1 MTRESYV
8 RLINRKDST
17 KNFVVSRLEFL
28 CSAINDK
35 NYGVRGRDTMSF
47 IDDMTN
53 SIISTITYNFNKYSV
68 FFDLEAHDKTY
79 YIGQLDQIR
88 WKVIDNMQNTDEKL
102 ANYTDRIRYSN
113 QDIVARE
120 FLKIGRKF
128 LTDIEHVMKYSVEDI
143 IKNQQ
148 EILK

>member
-1 MTRESYV
+1 MSYLQ
-8 RLINRKDST
+8 LINREDST
-17 KNFVVSRLEFL
+17 KNFVVTRLEFL
-28 CSAINDK
+28 RSAINGK
-35 NYGVRGRDTMSF
+35 NCGVNGCNVEVF

-68 FFDLEAHDKTY
+68 FFDLEAHDKAY
-79 YIGQLDQIR
+79 YIDQLNQIR

-113 QDIVARE
+113 QDIVVRE